1 MNRVYLDHAATTKPD
16 LRVLEAML
24 AVYKEDWG
32 NPSSIYLEGQQ
43 ARRWVDQSRDR
54 CASLLEV
61 ESDELLFTSGG
72 TESDNAAIRGVAF
85 AQRELGVGTHIVTS
99 QIEHHAVLHTVEQLE
114 KEGFEATYLPVDEQ
128 GIIQMDALADSI
140 REDTILLSLMLANNE
155 VGSLQP
161 VQNAAEVAREKN
173 PNVVIHSDAVQGVG
187 AVDIRPSAL
196 NVDLL
201 TLAGHKFYGPKG
213 IGLLYIRQG
222 TPWEPFVLGG
232 GQEKERRGG
241 TENVAGIVGFAVAFD
256 LALREVEK
264 KNTEIQK
271 LRDRLLYEIPELVPD
286 TVITGPVNPSL
297 RLPNN
302 FSCCFRNVEGE
313 SVLLSLDMIEIA
325 ASSGSACTTGALE
338 PSHVL
343 TAMGVDDD
351 LAHSSLRLSL
361 GTETTNDEIEY
372 VLEKL
377 PSIIERLRALA
388 PDPL

>member
-1 MNRVYLDHAATTKPD
+1 MLHA
-16 LRVLEAML
+16 
-24 AVYKEDWG
+24 
-32 NPSSIYLEGQQ
+32 
-43 ARRWVDQSRDR
+43 
-54 CASLLEV
+54 
-61 ESDELLFTSGG
+61 
-72 TESDNAAIRGVAF
+72 
-85 AQRELGVGTHIVTS
+85 
-99 QIEHHAVLHTVEQLE
+99 VEQLE

-128 GIIQMDALADSI
+128 GIIQMDTLADSI

-161 VQNAAEVAREKN
+161 VQNAAEIAREKN
-173 PNVVIHSDAVQGVG
+173 PHIVIHSDAVQGVG
-187 AVDIRPSAL
+187 AVDIRPSVL

-271 LRDRLLYEIPELVPD
+271 LRNRLLYEIPELVPD
-286 TVITGPVNPSL
+286 TVITGPVDPAL

-313 SVLLSLDMIEIA
+313 SVLLSLDMIEVA

-343 TAMGVDDD
+343 TAMGVDND
-351 LAHSSLRLSL
+351 LAHSSLRLTL
-361 GTETTNDEIEY
+361 GNETTNDEIEY
-372 VLEKL
+372 ILEKL

-388 PDPL
+388 PDLS